1 MSYDYEANRDKL
13 VQNGRM
19 LTVALF
25 EEFQRDNVDVTPVF
39 KLSDWHRTFIEMGD
53 PTGYKAAMEL
63 IGSWEHWQAL
73 CKSPLFAAEL
83 EKWEQELDQKI
94 RSDMISEL
102 MFKAQA
108 PEGTTAAKWLA
119 EQKYREKKKRA
130 LKNTEEDDSPVR
142 NLKQDA
148 ERLGI
153 KAVK

>member
-1 MSYDYEANRDKL
+1 MSYDYEANKDKL

-25 EEFQRDNVDVTPVF
+25 EEFQRDNVDVTPIF
-39 KLSDWHRTFIEMGD
+39 KLADWRKVYVAAGD

-63 IGSWEHWQAL
+63 IGSWDHWMAL

-83 EKWEQELDQKI
+83 AKWEAELDEKI
-94 RSDMISEL
+94 RSEAIKEMVATS
-102 MFKAQA
+102 KTR
-108 PEGTTAAKWLA
+108 EGTTAAKWLA
-119 EQKYREKKKRA
+119 EGRYKQKKRA
-130 LKNTEEDDSPVR
+130 LKNTEEESTSVR

-153 KAVK
+153 KAIK